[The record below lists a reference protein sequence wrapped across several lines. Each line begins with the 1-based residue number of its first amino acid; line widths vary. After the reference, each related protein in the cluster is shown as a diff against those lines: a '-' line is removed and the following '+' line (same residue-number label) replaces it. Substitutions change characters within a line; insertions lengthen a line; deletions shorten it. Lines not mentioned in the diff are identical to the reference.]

1 MNRTWREWFMIKPEL
16 RWTCGSQI
24 MIFWIFSLQ
33 LIQFKCNI
41 EIDGERNHVEALKSL
56 FNEQPPVTFANSST
70 ESSSM
75 SMSITET
82 DAGHEGD
89 EGVVSSQ
96 QAMLTTLNQE
106 SMSISTV
113 HTVIRH

>member
-1 MNRTWREWFMIKPEL
+1 
-16 RWTCGSQI
+16 
-24 MIFWIFSLQ
+24 
-33 LIQFKCNI
+33 
-41 EIDGERNHVEALKSL
+41 
-56 FNEQPPVTFANSST
+56 
-70 ESSSM
+70 M